1 VAVRYHRRRAEA
13 LLLLVAVAVAAM
25 VKAARVAPAK
35 ALALVVVL
43 NPALFTVA
51 RSATTCSRRWPWRYV
66 DVENDRTAL
75 VAAAAVFKRGRAKID
90 AILLGVQWKLCQS
103 WKCTSSNKK
112 ECFLLAWC
120 CSDE

>member
-1 VAVRYHRRRAEA
+1 
-13 LLLLVAVAVAAM
+13 LLLVAVAVAAM

-103 WKCTSSNKK
+103 
-112 ECFLLAWC
+112 
-120 CSDE
+120 